1 MVMGLV
7 SGLSLTDHYDS
18 EFFLV
23 VHALSNQDRC
33 QQGSWE
39 VVGHAVSPFELSRT
53 LPVGGGLLALCSLP
67 GPPVMKQLMP
77 MAAMLPGQGG
87 RFQSGFFPNNMS
99 NMVYSRLSDRQYF
112 CP

>member
-1 MVMGLV
+1 MGLV

-23 VHALSNQDRC
+23 VHALSNQEGC

-39 VVGHAVSPFELSRT
+39 VVGHAASPFELSRT
-53 LPVGGGLLALCSLP
+53 LPVGGGLLAPCSLP
-67 GPPVMKQLMP
+67 GPPVVKQLML

-87 RFQSGFFPNNMS
+87 RFQSGCFSNNMS